1 MDHDLRITSI
11 PGTIIPV
18 APDASGV
25 NMRSKTLPPPPEW
38 AISQALGLEHIRVS
52 WLAGDGSDRC
62 YYRLHDKDSEKSFV
76 LMQLS
81 GDDAALLAKDG
92 YEWVKIS
99 ALLSDH
105 QIPAPRTIA
114 ALPDFAALIIED

>member
-1 MDHDLRITSI
+1 MDHDISRVKT
-11 PGTIIPV
+11 PAAVVT
-18 APDASGV
+18 APLDQSGA

-38 AISQALGLEHIRVS
+38 AISQALGLESIRVS

-62 YYRLHDKDSEKSFV
+62 YYRLHDKNSEKTFV

-99 ALLSDH
+99 PLPADH
-105 QIPAPRTIA
+105 
-114 ALPDFAALIIED
+114 